1 MSIRATRT
9 GHARPGAPRLREK
22 VVSLPTAL
30 RLPLEAPESEARELW
45 MGVHLPWLAIEA
57 LQASAPHAE
66 SGNSANAADPTRT
79 AGWPGATR
87 TGRTAV
93 RPPPRAIMELQGQAQ
108 FVVATCERA
117 QRYGVRP
124 GMSMAAALAL
134 VPDLDIATRD
144 VVRERQLLE
153 QLATAA
159 HRFTPRVSLVP
170 PDGLLLEVKGSLHL
184 FGGVESLCQAF
195 EASCAE
201 AGVKP
206 FVTIAPTPLA
216 ALACARAG
224 EPRLITQPSQLI
236 GSISSLSLLTL
247 RWPVEVTDRL
257 KQIGVYTIGQAIRL
271 PRAGFARRFGR
282 AQLAE
287 LDRLTGRDSDL
298 RERFNLRERFRRRRE
313 LLFELEHHEAIS
325 GMLEPLFEELGE
337 FLKARQ
343 CGVTRVACL
352 FGHRHVPPTRCVL
365 KLAAPAAN
373 ARHFAKLVGE
383 RLATLALPEPV
394 RWCELRSGDLVP
406 HAPDAKALWQPGEHG
421 GGHSAAIPEL
431 IEHLR
436 ARLGHESV
444 YGLRVVEDHRPE
456 RAWATADLASA
467 GESKKTAPAPLRW
480 RPYRRPLW
488 LLPEPAPLAQKN
500 GAPRLR
506 GPLELLS
513 GPERIE
519 AGGAG
524 QYSVARDYYVARD
537 ARGVRLWVFRECRSS
552 GSAANADPHAAAAA
566 RSASHAWFM
575 QGVFG

>member
-1 MSIRATRT
+1 MTIRATRT
-9 GHARPGAPRLREK
+9 GFAGPGGSRLRKK

-30 RLPLEAPESEARELW
+30 RLPLEAPETEARELW

-57 LQASAPHAE
+57 LELPAKP
-66 SGNSANAADPTRT
+66 
-79 AGWPGATR
+79 AGQL
-87 TGRTAV
+87 
-93 RPPPRAIMELQGQAQ
+93 RPPPRAILELQGQAQ
-108 FVVATCERA
+108 FVVAVCEHA
-117 QRYGVRP
+117 QRFGVRP

-134 VPDLDIATRD
+134 VPDLDIATRG

-170 PDGLLLEVKGSLHL
+170 PDGLLLEVKGSLQL
-184 FGGVESLCQAF
+184 FGGAESLCR
-195 EASCAE
+195 ELETSCAE

-206 FVTIAPTPLA
+206 FLTIAPTPLA

-224 EPRLITQPSQLI
+224 EPLLITQPSHLVGQV
-236 GSISSLSLLTL
+236 SRLSLHTL
-247 RWPVEVTDRL
+247 RWPAEVTDRL

-271 PRAGFARRFGR
+271 PRTGFARRFGR

-298 RERFNLRERFRRRRE
+298 RERFNLRERFRRKRE
-313 LLFELEHHEAIS
+313 LLFELEHHEAILAV
-325 GMLEPLFEELGE
+325 LEPMFEELGE

-343 CGVTRVACL
+343 CGITRLACL
-352 FGHRHVPPTRCVL
+352 IGHRHIPATRCVL

-383 RLATLALPEPV
+383 RLASLSLPEPV

-421 GGHSAAIPEL
+421 GGSSAAIPEL

-456 RAWATADLASA
+456 RAWATADLSSA
-467 GESKKTAPAPLRW
+467 GGAKKPEPSGVRW
-480 RPYRRPLW
+480 RPHRRPLW
-488 LLPEPAPLAQKN
+488 LLPEPAPLAQVD
-500 GAPRLR
+500 GAPVLR
-506 GPLELLS
+506 GALQMLS

-524 QYSVARDYYVARD
+524 QYKVARDYYIARD
-537 ARGVRLWVFRECRSS
+537 ARGVRLWVFRESRP
-552 GSAANADPHAAAAA
+552 GTADAGVSATAPAATHVAAGAGASVAAHAAT
-566 RSASHAWFM
+566 HVWFM